1 MKKRDVRV
9 LLEDV
14 LESIEKI
21 EEYTANVDEEEF
33 YESTFVQDAVLR
45 RLEIIGEAVK
55 NIPDDFRAKYPD
67 IPWRQIA
74 GMRDILIH
82 AYFGVNLRRV
92 WKVIKEDIPELKLR
106 ILKIIENY
114 VSESY
119 SRFGNE

>member
-9 LLEDV
+9 FLEDI

-21 EEYTANVDEEEF
+21 EEYTTDINEEEF
-33 YESTFVQDAVLR
+33 YENTFVQDAVIR

-55 NIPDDFRAKYPD
+55 NIPDDFRVKFPD

-74 GMRDILIH
+74 GMRDVLIH

-92 WKVIKEDIPELKLR
+92 WKVIKEDIPELKLK
-106 ILKIIENY
+106 ILKILEDI
-114 VSESY
+114 
-119 SRFGNE
+119 NE

>member
-1 MKKRDVRV
+1 LKKRDVRV
-9 LLEDV
+9 FLEDI

-21 EEYTANVDEEEF
+21 EEYTANVDEDEF
-33 YESTFVQDAVLR
+33 YENTFIQDAVLR

-55 NIPDDFRAKYPD
+55 NIPNDFRAKYPD

-92 WKVIKEDIPELKLR
+92 WKVIKEDLPELKLK
-106 ILKIIENY
+106 ILKILNKI
-114 VSESY
+114 S
-119 SRFGNE
+119 